1 MKKDLGYLETHLLTT
16 LGGGVKHGIKISIES
31 MKFRIPMFFLD
42 FHDLRH
48 YIIFE
53 KRVNVETQRFQ
64 KNKKLKHRKSDSPSK
79 FT

>member
-1 MKKDLGYLETHLLTT
+1 MKNDLGYLETHLFTT
-16 LGGGVKHGIKISIES
+16 LGGGVKHRIKISIDIT
-31 MKFRIPMFFLD
+31 KFRIPLFFLD
-42 FHDLRH
+42 FDDLRH
-48 YIIFE
+48 YTIFQ